1 MNREQ
6 TGVRTLF
13 VFEGLVNIAVFVPIS
28 LGDPQHEFSTDGVR
42 HVVDRRAFGGTV
54 FGCHPVRSLCLRVA
68 VDPLTEC
75 AEVVG
80 SSAVGDVT

>member
-13 VFEGLVNIAVFVPIS
+13 VFEGVVNIAVFVPIS

-54 FGCHPVRSLCLRVA
+54 FGCHPVRSLCLQAVEA
-68 VDPLTEC
+68 NATGVDPVNE
-75 AEVVG
+75 ADI
-80 SSAVGDVT
+80 S